1 MITIY
6 LDMDGVVADFHKAYD
21 VYDPERSDR
30 KKFRSAVLEGKIF
43 ETLDPMP
50 NARELL
56 DFVASWSHLAKIEML
71 TSMGTFD
78 EVQGD
83 SAKRQKLYWLNKHR
97 IPYHANFVRCKE
109 EKAQYATP
117 TSILIDDSI
126 GCILPFRDAGGI
138 GIHHNDS
145 VHKETLLELGN
156 HIYLLANRFSV

>member
-30 KKFRSAVLEGKIF
+30 KKFRSAVLDGKIF

-50 NARELL
+50 NSRELL
-56 DFVASWSHLAKIEML
+56 DFVASFRHTANIEML

-78 EVQGD
+78 EEQGD
-83 SAKRQKLYWLNKHR
+83 AAKRQKLFWLNKHR

-109 EKAQYATP
+109 EKAQFATP
-117 TSILIDDSI
+117 HSILIDDSI
-126 GCILPFRDAGGI
+126 GCITPFNGAGGY
-138 GIHHNDS
+138 GILHVDS
-145 VHKETLLELGN
+145 THKETLFDL
-156 HIYLLANRFSV
+156 HARIRYLKNIL